1 MKKLIYSVVAL
12 CLGASLASC
21 SSDYLDL
28 YPDNSTGPNVIFA
41 TTENAQLAVN
51 GMTRLMS
58 QQYQGFNQWFNGEG
72 TIKTLYGNFTGNDY
86 HRLYNN
92 SGMAAIANGSNSQN
106 SSSIY
111 DYYPWFYYYQL
122 ISNAN
127 SIIMHIDEAQGT
139 EQDRAFVKA
148 EALTFRAY
156 SYSQLLQIYG
166 KRWMDSNNGT
176 TRGVVLR
183 LDESK
188 GNMPLSTL
196 ADCYTQIYKDLAEAV
211 RLFTL
216 SGKKR
221 PSGNNHLP
229 NLNAAYA
236 VYARAAIN
244 REDWATAAKYAA
256 LARQGYPLMTND
268 EYKEGFNTP
277 NSEWIWS
284 VYSSEQ
290 ESLYFYQYFAYEG
303 SNSSSSTWSKRP
315 AAISKELYDRIP
327 STDLRRDL
335 FLDPKTDD
343 YNAASSAAGAEL
355 TSRARNEYGDRL
367 YEKSSIFAFMQLK
380 QMTKVQPGVGEM
392 NLFRSAEMYLIE
404 AEADCHLN
412 KDADARRLLI
422 ELNNASGRNPEYTC
436 DKSGNELLEEV
447 RLYTRIELWGEGRD
461 WFNYKRWGL
470 PIVRHSSAQGG
481 SFLQVFAGTIAPDA
495 NNGWTWVVPSKEID
509 YNSDVLG
516 NEK

>member
-28 YPDNSTGPNVIFA
+28 YPDNSTGSNVIFA

-166 KRWMDSNNGT
+166 KRWMDSNNGA

-196 ADCYTQIYKDLAEAV
+196 ADCYTQIYKDLDEAV

-221 PSGNNHLP
+221 P
-229 NLNAAYA
+229 
-236 VYARAAIN
+236 
-244 REDWATAAKYAA
+244 
-256 LARQGYPLMTND
+256 
-268 EYKEGFNTP
+268 
-277 NSEWIWS
+277 
-284 VYSSEQ
+284 
-290 ESLYFYQYFAYEG
+290 
-303 SNSSSSTWSKRP
+303 
-315 AAISKELYDRIP
+315 
-327 STDLRRDL
+327 
-335 FLDPKTDD
+335 
-343 YNAASSAAGAEL
+343 
-355 TSRARNEYGDRL
+355 
-367 YEKSSIFAFMQLK
+367 
-380 QMTKVQPGVGEM
+380 
-392 NLFRSAEMYLIE
+392 
-404 AEADCHLN
+404 
-412 KDADARRLLI
+412 
-422 ELNNASGRNPEYTC
+422 
-436 DKSGNELLEEV
+436 
-447 RLYTRIELWGEGRD
+447 
-461 WFNYKRWGL
+461 
-470 PIVRHSSAQGG
+470 
-481 SFLQVFAGTIAPDA
+481 
-495 NNGWTWVVPSKEID
+495 
-509 YNSDVLG
+509 
-516 NEK
+516 